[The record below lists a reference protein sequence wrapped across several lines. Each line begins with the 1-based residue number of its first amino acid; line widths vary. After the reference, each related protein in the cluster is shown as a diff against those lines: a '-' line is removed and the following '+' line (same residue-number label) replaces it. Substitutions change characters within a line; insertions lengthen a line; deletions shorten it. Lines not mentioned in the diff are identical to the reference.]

1 MKLGFLNFACRLA
14 RAYVI
19 DYLCVQGHV
28 DLLFFWEMTNDIS
41 ETVYN
46 KKT

>member
-1 MKLGFLNFACRLA
+1 MHHLANNDVIIRMKLGFLNFACRLA

-28 DLLFFWEMTNDIS
+28 DLLFFLEND
-41 ETVYN
+41 
-46 KKT
+46 